1 MLGGL
6 LVESLGFP
14 RLMLCMG
21 VLNLVF
27 APLVLI
33 LKTEGSAK
41 VSELTALTFFSSY
54 HRGRKYSQFEN
65 EEVESSAEKR

>member
-41 VSELTALTFFSSY
+41 VSELTALTLFSSY

>member
-1 MLGGL
+1 MLGGI

-33 LKTEGSAK
+33 LKNEGHEK
-41 VSELTALTFFSSY
+41 VSELTALTLFSSDKK
-54 HRGRKYSQFEN
+54 GYSRFEN
-65 EEVESSAEKR
+65 EVEISEGKR

>member
-1 MLGGL
+1 MLGGI

-21 VLNLVF
+21 ILNLFF

-33 LKTEGSAK
+33 LKSEGPAK
-41 VSELTALTFFSSY
+41 VSELTALTLFSSE
-54 HRGRKYSQFEN
+54 HRGYGRFEN
-65 EEVESSAEKR
+65 EEDEISEEKP

>member
-1 MLGGL
+1 MLGGI

-27 APLVLI
+27 APIALI
-33 LKTEGSAK
+33 LKSDGSTK
-41 VSELTALTFFSSY
+41 VSELTALTLFSSD
-54 HRGRKYSQFEN
+54 HRGYSRFEN
-65 EEVESSAEKR
+65 EEVESSVEKR

>member
-1 MLGGL
+1 MLGGM

-33 LKTEGSAK
+33 LKSDEPEK
-41 VSELTALTFFSSY
+41 VSELTALTLFSSD
-54 HRGRKYSQFEN
+54 HRGYSRFEN
-65 EEVESSAEKR
+65 EELENAEEKR

>member
-1 MLGGL
+1 MLGGI

-27 APLVLI
+27 APIVLI
-33 LKTEGSAK
+33 LKADGPEK
-41 VSELTALTFFSSY
+41 VSELTALTLFSSDL
-54 HRGRKYSQFEN
+54 RGYSRFED
-65 EEVESSAEKR
+65 EEVESLDEKR